1 MKIINHPNEFKTGYR
16 ILMRKSRTKDGIK
29 ASGDRK
35 SKKVITNGPEEYDAC
50 FEQLCS
56 ELIDNERIYGSV
68 DARDFNKA
76 IREFKRRLLESD
88 YGSVATRDGFYRD
101 SKNQVVSCLQ
111 GPAARATHLFLWDC
125 DSIEDYDNC
134 LRALHS
140 ACIVPKHFYT
150 TKNGGHIITEPF
162 EYPKLMDPLMIPW
175 LHKNAMMLLAY

>member
-16 ILMRKSRTKDGIK
+16 ILMRTSRTKDGLK
-29 ASGDRK
+29 SSGDRK
-35 SKKVITNGPEEYDAC
+35 SKKVITNGPEEYAQC
-50 FEQLCS
+50 FEKLCS
-56 ELIDNERIYGSV
+56 ELIDSERVYGSV

-134 LRALHS
+134 LRALS
-140 ACIVPKHFYT
+140 LTGCVIKHFYS